1 VKTGKKDLRQVLRTT
16 KDGHSLVSTGP
27 RLIHESSKSNKV
39 IDTED
44 TRELSS
50 VLPDGKIV
58 TETQRT
64 TEHEEVKDDELPG
77 DAPEQ
82 DFYKESSQ
90 RYLKTRD
97 QEDVDYLADGV
108 KIGHEM
114 RFRTETMEVERR
126 GDEDEPDFDSLSARA
141 RRRTNNTRQPHR
153 YRGEKSRQQMRQ
165 WRDQTRSSRFGKRD
179 LSAGQER
186 RAHQETTGFRPRRG
200 DAKGGDV
207 QVAGTPFRERIKV
220 VEQFRDRR

>member
-1 VKTGKKDLRQVLRTT
+1 MQALYYCQQDFLAAVKSGRKDLREVLRTT
-16 KDGHSLVSTGP
+16 KDGQTLVSTGP
-27 RLIHESSKSNKV
+27 RLVLDTSKSNKV

-64 TEHEEVKDDELPG
+64 TEHEEIKDDELPE

-114 RFRTETMEVERR
+114 RFRTETMEVERH
-126 GDEDEPDFDSLSARA
+126 GDDDDEPDFDSLSARA
-141 RRRTNNTRQPHR
+141 RRRPNNRPPHR
-153 YRGEKSRQQMRQ
+153 YRGEKA
-165 WRDQTRSSRFGKRD
+165 RFA
-179 LSAGQER
+179 S
-186 RAHQETTGFRPRRG
+186 
-200 DAKGGDV
+200 
-207 QVAGTPFRERIKV
+207 
-220 VEQFRDRR
+220 